1 LKGGIDMFDTEND
14 LSNEQRAHDLAL
26 LAVQAEINRNLI
38 SQLNSG
44 SKDVELDIY
53 NLYFN
58 SYKDALDAVTKDF
71 G

>member
-1 LKGGIDMFDTEND
+1 MFDTEND
-14 LSNEQRAHDLAL
+14 LSNEHRAHDLAL

-38 SQLNSG
+38 SQLNSE

-58 SYKDALDAVTKDF
+58 SYKEALIAGAKDF

>member
-1 LKGGIDMFDTEND
+1 MFDTEND

-58 SYKDALDAVTKDF
+58 SYKEALIAVAKDF

>member
-1 LKGGIDMFDTEND
+1 MFDTEND

-58 SYKDALDAVTKDF
+58 SYKDALDTVTKDF

>member
-1 LKGGIDMFDTEND
+1 MKGGIDMFDTEND

-58 SYKDALDAVTKDF
+58 SYKDALDTVTKDF

>member
-1 LKGGIDMFDTEND
+1 MFDTEND

-58 SYKDALDAVTKDF
+58 SYEDAIRCSY
-71 G
+71 

>member
-1 LKGGIDMFDTEND
+1 MFDTEND

-38 SQLNSG
+38 SQLNSE

-58 SYKDALDAVTKDF
+58 SYKEALIAVTKDF

>member
-1 LKGGIDMFDTEND
+1 MFDTEND

-58 SYKDALDAVTKDF
+58 SYKDTLDAVTKDF

>member
-1 LKGGIDMFDTEND
+1 MNNK
-14 LSNEQRAHDLAL
+14 
-26 LAVQAEINRNLI
+26 QAEINRNLI
-38 SQLNSG
+38 SQLNSE

-58 SYKDALDAVTKDF
+58 SYKEALIAVAKDF